1 MGGKTVPFSP
11 KKQRQTICLHCEK
24 KETVQTCPIVLS
36 WPDQE
41 SGVNGQHVHK
51 PATTR
56 RNINRSRQG
65 SGLVS
70 LRYPPPTWRRTETS
84 SPVRTWESLKSPG
97 SVPFIRVQVI
107 IIFLMSMVTK
117 GICLRNSNHT
127 YFLLLKIW
135 WEWLEIRTLK
145 CSNEFHFNH
154 EIW

>member
-1 MGGKTVPFSP
+1 MGKIMGGKTVPFSP

-41 SGVNGQHVHK
+41 SGVNGQHVHE

-56 RNINRSRQG
+56 PNINRSRQG

-70 LRYPPPTWRRTETS
+70 LRYPPPTWRSTETS

-97 SVPFIRVQVI
+97 SAPFIRVQVR
-107 IIFLMSMVTK
+107 IIFFNGNGDK
-117 GICLRNSNHT
+117 RNLPKKFKPQLFFVVKDLVGVVRNQDP
-127 YFLLLKIW
+127 
-135 WEWLEIRTLK
+135 
-145 CSNEFHFNH
+145 
-154 EIW
+154 